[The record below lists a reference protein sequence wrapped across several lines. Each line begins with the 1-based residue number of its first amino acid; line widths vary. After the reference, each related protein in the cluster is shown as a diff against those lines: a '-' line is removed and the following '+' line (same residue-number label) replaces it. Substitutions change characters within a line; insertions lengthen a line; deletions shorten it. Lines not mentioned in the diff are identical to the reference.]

1 MANIHSI
8 STFLETEL
16 GEAIDSIIDPS
27 GYGSAT
33 FLVKEFM
40 EKHKDELIAFW
51 NKQGKDGQAT
61 FDRLYKKW
69 SMTKAE
75 QEASKAQKELEKH
88 NKLIKQY
95 EALGESKE
103 NGENFASL
111 FPDSNPLDILRGK
124 NYNTQN
130 KPLEEKVETEKAK
143 VEAEKQAKEEEAN
156 LKQLAEPTLIQL
168 EEIKNLLDISIDSKA
183 KLIIAK
189 PNRMLDPSKF
199 AEIGQKMRGLNGR
212 YVVNERREG
221 HYVIPIKAK
230 TEPQQQQPQPNP

>member
-1 MANIHSI
+1 MANNHSI

-16 GEAIDSIIDPS
+16 GEGFDSIIDPS

-40 EKHKDELIAFW
+40 EKHKDEFIAFW
-51 NKQGKDGQAT
+51 NKQGKDGQAI

-75 QEASKAQKELEKH
+75 QDALKAQKKKDVHNELV
-88 NKLIKQY
+88 KQY
-95 EALGESKE
+95 VLLGRPSEEAEE
-103 NGENFASL
+103 MATA
-111 FPDSNPLDILRGK
+111 FPNKDPCEVVRIRA
-124 NYNTQN
+124 YNTQN

-230 TEPQQQQPQPNP
+230 TEPQQQQPNP

>member
-1 MANIHSI
+1 
-8 STFLETEL
+8 
-16 GEAIDSIIDPS
+16 
-27 GYGSAT
+27 
-33 FLVKEFM
+33 
-40 EKHKDELIAFW
+40 
-51 NKQGKDGQAT
+51 
-61 FDRLYKKW
+61 
-69 SMTKAE
+69 MTKAE
-75 QEASKAQKELEKH
+75 QDALKAQKKKDVHNELV
-88 NKLIKQY
+88 KQY
-95 EALGESKE
+95 VLLGRPSEEAEE
-103 NGENFASL
+103 MATA
-111 FPDSNPLDILRGK
+111 FPNKDPCEVVRIRA
-124 NYNTQN
+124 YNTQN

-230 TEPQQQQPQPNP
+230 TEPQQQQPNP